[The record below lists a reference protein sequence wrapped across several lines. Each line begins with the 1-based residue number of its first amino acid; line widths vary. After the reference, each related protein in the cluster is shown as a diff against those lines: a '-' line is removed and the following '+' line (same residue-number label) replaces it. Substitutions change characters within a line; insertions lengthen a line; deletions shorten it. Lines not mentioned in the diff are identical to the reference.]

1 MSTASYRFGEMVGT
15 AVREC
20 MRALNHKPASAP
32 VFVSATLSKTIPKT
46 AITSGEY
53 EALCA
58 VPAMVRLNGINLH
71 DWYEA
76 NMQECKPAKKPRKKP
91 QAPKQTAESKAKAS
105 DSVSASPKLGSL
117 DQLIA

>member
-1 MSTASYRFGEMVGT
+1 MSTASYRFGEMVGS

-20 MRALNHKPASAP
+20 MRALNHKPGPAT
-32 VFVSATLSKTIPKT
+32 VFVSATLNKTITEP
-46 AITSGEY
+46 AITSGQC

-58 VPAMVRLNGINLH
+58 VPAMVRRTGIKLH

-91 QAPKQTAESKAKAS
+91 QAAKKTADSKAKAS
-105 DSVSASPKLGSL
+105 DSVVESPKLGSL